1 MCILRLQFEHFA
13 RSSIEVVDGISI
25 NWQTH
30 IYPSSTSN
38 SVKFNTTPR
47 PSSTTSSH
55 LQSAAFGYCAG
66 KSGDVISP
74 PSLADPVLD
83 KSILKGVPV
92 HGSPSSGT
100 LNINV
105 FIKSNASKSS
115 LKYHGQ
121 HFLPDSIL
129 WLPLVTLAS
138 NVPVFVVLVDLK
150 WMNICVPVE
159 DNEKSAF
166 PV

>member
-1 MCILRLQFEHFA
+1 M
-13 RSSIEVVDGISI
+13 
-25 NWQTH
+25 
-30 IYPSSTSN
+30 
-38 SVKFNTTPR
+38 KFNTIPR
-47 PSSTTSSH
+47 PSSATISH

-83 KSILKGVPV
+83 KSILRGAPA

-105 FIKSNASKSS
+105 FIFALKSS
-115 LKYHGQ
+115 FRFNNIKYHGQ

-129 WLPLVTLAS
+129 
-138 NVPVFVVLVDLK
+138 
-150 WMNICVPVE
+150 
-159 DNEKSAF
+159 
-166 PV
+166 

>member
-1 MCILRLQFEHFA
+1 MKF
-13 RSSIEVVDGISI
+13 
-25 NWQTH
+25 
-30 IYPSSTSN
+30 STI
-38 SVKFNTTPR
+38 PR
-47 PSSTTSSH
+47 PSSATSSH

-83 KSILKGVPV
+83 KSILRGDPA

-100 LNINV
+100 LNITV
-105 FIKSNASKSS
+105 FIKSNAPKSS
-115 LKYHGQ
+115 FYHGQ

-129 WLPLVTLAS
+129 SLPLVTLAS

-150 WMNICVPVE
+150 
-159 DNEKSAF
+159 
-166 PV
+166 

>member
-1 MCILRLQFEHFA
+1 M
-13 RSSIEVVDGISI
+13 VDGILTNS
-25 NWQTH
+25 QTH

-38 SVKFNTTPR
+38 NVKFSTIPR
-47 PSSTTSSH
+47 PSSATSSH

-83 KSILKGVPV
+83 KSILRGAPA

-105 FIKSNASKSS
+105 LILALKSS
-115 LKYHGQ
+115 FRFNNIYVKYHGQ

-129 WLPLVTLAS
+129 SLPLVTLAS

-150 WMNICVPVE
+150 
-159 DNEKSAF
+159 
-166 PV
+166 

>member
-1 MCILRLQFEHFA
+1 MCVFCIDSLNILQEVQLYSHYTEHIDSFKHL
-13 RSSIEVVDGISI
+13 
-25 NWQTH
+25 H

-38 SVKFNTTPR
+38 SVKFNTIPR
-47 PSSTTSSH
+47 PSSTTNSH
-55 LQSAAFGYCAG
+55 LQSAALGYFAG

-74 PSLADPVLD
+74 PSSADPVLD

-105 FIKSNASKSS
+105 FIKSKAPKSS
-115 LKYHGQ
+115 FRLNKIYYDGQ
-121 HFLPDSIL
+121 HFLPDYIL
-129 WLPLVTLAS
+129 SLPLVTLAS

-150 WMNICVPVE
+150 
-159 DNEKSAF
+159 
-166 PV
+166 